1 MKQKKLGLIINPIA
15 GLGGSVGLKG
25 TDGVVAEAI
34 QRGAI
39 PQAEVRTQRALTE
52 LLNNKN
58 QITIYTGS
66 GALGEKLAKQMG
78 FACVVEKSISDEHT
92 TGKTTQDL
100 VRWLQQQDV
109 DLVLFAGGDG
119 TARDVYAAA
128 QESTVFLGIPAGVK
142 IHSPVY
148 AINPSAAG
156 ALTNM
161 YLTGKVTKTSEQEVV
176 DIDENQYRHDII
188 NTKLYGYLTVP
199 MEHAY
204 TQNRKCASPP
214 SEATTMKTIAARV
227 VDDMEPDTY
236 YLIGAGTTTRAIM
249 QELGLAYTLI
259 GVDIVCN
266 KKLVAKDVYG
276 KQIMQYIRG
285 KKAKLVVTITGG
297 QGFLFGRGN
306 QQLTPEVIKKVGKD
320 NLVILATKDKLFQ
333 LQGQPLLVDTGDAKL
348 DQKLSGFYRIICS
361 YYETAVGKVTK
372 EN

>member
-1 MKQKKLGLIINPIA
+1 MERKKLGLIINPIA

-25 TDGVVAEAI
+25 TDGVSEEAI
-34 QRGAI
+34 HRGAI
-39 PQAEVRTQRALTE
+39 PRAEERTQRALTE
-52 LLNNKN
+52 LLANKN
-58 QITIYTGS
+58 QVIVYTGPGS
-66 GALGEKLAKQMG
+66 LGGRIAKQMG
-78 FACVVEKSISDEHT
+78 FPYVVDGVLSDGHT

-119 TARDVYAAA
+119 TARDIYAAA
-128 QESTVFLGIPAGVK
+128 KASTVFLGIPAGVK

-148 AINPSAAG
+148 AVNPSAAG
-156 ALTNM
+156 VLANL

-176 DIDENQYRHDII
+176 DIDENQYRQDII

-199 MEHAY
+199 KEHAY

-214 SEATTMKTIAARV
+214 SEATAMETIAARV

-249 QELGLAYTLI
+249 QELGLEYTLI

-306 QQLTPEVIKKVGKD
+306 QQLTPEVIKKIGKD
-320 NLVILATKDKLFQ
+320 NLIILATKDKLFQ
-333 LQGQPLLVDTGDAKL
+333 LRGQPLLVDTGDTKL
-348 DQKLSGFYRIICS
+348 DQNLSGFYRIICS
-361 YYETAVGKVTK
+361 YYETAVGKVAT
-372 EN
+372 NQ